1 MTAAI
6 SDQRRPRARRA
17 GRRRR
22 ARLVL
27 FLASLLVGA
36 VAITAGVLGVGAPST
51 YQEAPVVETPFTAT
65 DPHTYTVP
73 EKAPDLGP
81 LEMAIP
87 SLGIRASLV
96 DVGLEPGSNAMTIPP
111 AELVGHYDL
120 AAPIGAAAGSTL
132 LAGHVNHEDWSP
144 GALWNLSKAQ
154 GGAHVYITDAA
165 GKQFT
170 YKINAART
178 ITRQPL
184 PADTYAVDGTPQLV
198 IVTCA
203 GKPGPDGKVLNYDQN
218 TIITAVPE

>member
-1 MTAAI
+1 M
-6 SDQRRPRARRA
+6 
-17 GRRRR
+17 
-22 ARLVL
+22 
-27 FLASLLVGA
+27 
-36 VAITAGVLGVGAPST
+36 
-51 YQEAPVVETPFTAT
+51 EKPFTAA

-73 EKAPDLGP
+73 EMTPDLGSSE
-81 LEMAIP
+81 LAIP

-96 DVGLEPGSNAMTIPP
+96 DVGLEHGSNAMVIPA
-111 AELVGHYDL
+111 AELVGHYSL

-165 GKQFT
+165 GKHFT
-170 YKINAART
+170 YKITAART
-178 ITRQPL
+178 INRQPL
-184 PADTYAVDGTPQLV
+184 PTDTYAVDGKPQLV

-218 TIITAVPE
+218 TIVTAVPE